1 MGIDLDMEKII
12 NELYYMVDAWAGQQ
26 YENNEETKG
35 LEEQKFAL
43 QAEIARR
50 VGENGQ
56 EMLEKLSELS
66 LRLEDI
72 HDQALF
78 RAALRL
84 ALEMTQKRALG
95 QSA

>member
-84 ALEMTQKRALG
+84 ALEMTQKGALG